1 MCVNTTRDLGA
12 MNQWLTSRK
21 IVREAALIADRMGLR
36 AVRTLEVQDI
46 IDIWNAGKA
55 KGLTDGISKK
65 DEHSFKTADLIIEA
79 RADDDAPRHIA
90 VATSFAVDERDTR
103 RALRHAEYI
112 SKFTGTP
119 TYAAVAGISSD
130 NSIDEVLADI
140 PEPYDSEHKTR
151 VFWSRHGD
159 IS

>member
-1 MCVNTTRDLGA
+1 MPSPSPDTLISYATIATGDKPVCVNTTRDLGA

-65 DEHSFKTADLIIEA
+65 DEHSF
-79 RADDDAPRHIA
+79 
-90 VATSFAVDERDTR
+90 
-103 RALRHAEYI
+103 
-112 SKFTGTP
+112 
-119 TYAAVAGISSD
+119 
-130 NSIDEVLADI
+130 
-140 PEPYDSEHKTR
+140 
-151 VFWSRHGD
+151 
-159 IS
+159 